1 MNRMEFMAELESLL
15 QDIPAEERI
24 EAIRYYN
31 NYFDDAGPEMERQI
45 LWELGDPSRA
55 AAEVKAGLGERNEA
69 SGEYRETGYAA
80 KEPPR
85 TSRILKVVLIILI
98 VLVGAPIVFPVGA
111 AVLGVIFGALA
122 VVFMI
127 FLAFVI
133 AAFAFAAAGV
143 AVFCVGVINVVPE
156 FAAGLTLMGI
166 GMILTVLGVI
176 GLVASVKLCVVAIP
190 GIIRGIVWICRKPFH
205 GREAVAQG

>member
-69 SGEYRETGYAA
+69 
-80 KEPPR
+80 
-85 TSRILKVVLIILI
+85 
-98 VLVGAPIVFPVGA
+98 
-111 AVLGVIFGALA
+111 
-122 VVFMI
+122 
-127 FLAFVI
+127 
-133 AAFAFAAAGV
+133 
-143 AVFCVGVINVVPE
+143 
-156 FAAGLTLMGI
+156 
-166 GMILTVLGVI
+166 
-176 GLVASVKLCVVAIP
+176 
-190 GIIRGIVWICRKPFH
+190 
-205 GREAVAQG
+205 